1 MNFIF
6 RFLSLTILFFLV
18 GCTSET
24 KKSPVDFYYWRSNFS
39 INEME
44 KNTVDYLK
52 VENVYIRF
60 FDVDKKA
67 NKISP
72 IGIIQNFDATKLN
85 VNYIPTIFITN
96 QTFLNTS
103 KDKVKILAKD
113 VFNFLNETA
122 ERGSLKSFDEIQ
134 IDCDW
139 TKSTRENYFTF
150 LSELKH
156 ISGKQISATLR
167 LHQVKFKEQE
177 GVPPLDKMV
186 LMCYATE
193 NPTDQTENNS
203 ILDLKIAKDY
213 LQNLEDYPIKLDVA
227 LPIYSWAILT
237 NHLGKIK
244 LINSFSEQDLIGK
257 PVKKVREGFY
267 EVEDDFFVRNFYVSK
282 GFTIKVETISPQ
294 LLVET
299 KSFIDTK
306 LKDNYR
312 LIYYHLD
319 SKFLNTIPK
328 DL

>member
-1 MNFIF
+1 MKFVL
-6 RFLSLTILFFLV
+6 RFLSIIVLFLLV
-18 GCTSET
+18 GCNPNKE
-24 KKSPVDFYYWRSNFS
+24 KSPIDFYYWRSNFS
-39 INEME
+39 
-44 KNTVDYLK
+44 VDETERKVVDSLK

-67 NKISP
+67 GKISP
-72 IGIIQNFDATKLN
+72 VGIIQNFDATKLH
-85 VNYIPTIFITN
+85 VNYIPTVFITN

-103 KDKVKILAKD
+103 KDQVKILAKD
-113 VFNFLNETA
+113 VYNFLSETA
-122 ERGSLKSFDEIQ
+122 ERGKLKSFNEIQ

-156 ISGKQISATLR
+156 ISEKKLSATLR
-167 LHQVKFKEQE
+167 LHQVKFKDQE
-177 GVPPLDKMV
+177 GIPPLDKMV

-193 NPTDQTENNS
+193 NPSDQSENNS
-203 ILDLKIAKDY
+203 ILDLNIAKDY
-213 LQNLEDYPIKLDVA
+213 LRNLDQYPIQLDVA

-244 LINSFSEQDLIGK
+244 LINSFSEQDLKGK
-257 PVKKVREGFY
+257 PVKEIRKGFY

-282 GFTIKVETISPQ
+282 GFTIKVETISPE

-306 LKDNYR
+306 LKKDYR

-328 DL
+328 EL

>member
-1 MNFIF
+1 VN
-6 RFLSLTILFFLV
+6 
-18 GCTSET
+18 ET
-24 KKSPVDFYYWRSNFS
+24 EKKAVDS
-39 INEME
+39 
-44 KNTVDYLK
+44 LK
-52 VENVYIRF
+52 VENVYVRF
-60 FDVDKKA
+60 FDVDKKL

-72 IGIIQNFDATKLN
+72 VGIIQNFDATKLN
-85 VNYIPTIFITN
+85 VNYIPTVFITN

-103 KDKVKILAKD
+103 KDQVKILAKD
-113 VFNFLNETA
+113 VYNFLSETA
-122 ERGSLKSFDEIQ
+122 ERGSLKNFNEIQ

-139 TKSTRENYFTF
+139 TKSTRENYFMF

-156 ISGKQISATLR
+156 ISGKKLSATLR

-193 NPTDQTENNS
+193 NPTDQSENNS

-213 LQNLEDYPIKLDVA
+213 LKNLNDYPIRLDVA

-237 NHLGKIK
+237 NHQGRIK

-257 PVKKVREGFY
+257 PVKKIRNGFY
-267 EVEDDFFVRNFYVSK
+267 EVEDDFFVRNFYVLMLYLALLYVTKTLISK
-282 GFTIKVETISPQ
+282 GFTIKVERISPE

-306 LKDNYR
+306 LSYNYR

-319 SKFLNTIPK
+319 SKFLKTIPTQ
-328 DL
+328 L